1 MQNISCLKT
10 KFSKTISSKC
20 IGGDSNSTFD
30 FNYLDPKQTKI
41 TGVSS
46 NFVVTGNFNFNG
58 GKFECDG
65 TEHVISEIAYD
76 AFHPNP
82 TE

>member
-1 MQNISCLKT
+1 MQNIFCLKT
-10 KFSKTISSKC
+10 KFSKTISSKY
-20 IGGDSNSTFD
+20 IGGDSNSTFY

-58 GKFECDG
+58 ENLNVM
-65 TEHVISEIAYD
+65 EL
-76 AFHPNP
+76 NM
-82 TE
+82 